1 MSVSVAS
8 DTGREVA
15 TGTAER
21 AYASDMTRTILRTP
35 PRTVPASAIATVVGP
50 VAGRAAVLIGVVA
63 ALSLLLLGP
72 FAPARAQAPAPA
84 PAAPAETQ
92 APPAPAAPAEAPSVA
107 EVAVGVTDRAGVL
120 SPGDQELLRT
130 ETARIAFPPQVAR
143 VEYLVFDDDGDN
155 LNDTTERFA
164 QAERPDLVSEDRE
177 KWAPGTLI
185 VANDTEARDVGIYC
199 GDDVCAALDVFEGRH
214 LDGALE
220 AMKDPMRRENHAVGL
235 LAGARAAAD
244 PTVLA
249 PESEGVPGWLP
260 WALGGAGVVGAG
272 AIGAGVAAT
281 RKKKATTARER
292 YDRVSREYGRV
303 AQELTG
309 LDIRAHSLRSPL
321 ADDELRSQWADVRDR
336 FLALN
341 TVMGRIGDLRPD
353 STDAEFRARAADI
366 ELAHTTVD
374 QMETAEKNIE
384 QLFRM
389 EQGDADVRRRQLG
402 ELHEDMTAA
411 ALGTEDDRLAAQA
424 RALDARADELARD
437 TQAADFMDRYARLV
451 VDYRLVVEAIRAR
464 EMSDVE
470 AAEDAGDRHA
480 PRLYDRDWR
489 AGYGYNGFV
498 PYYVV
503 SSWHAHDVQAAQSAS
518 STTTSYSNASFSGGG
533 GSSGY

>member
-1 MSVSVAS
+1 MI
-8 DTGREVA
+8 
-15 TGTAER
+15 
-21 AYASDMTRTILRTP
+21 RTIARPL
-35 PRTVPASAIATVVGP
+35 PRTVPAAAVDP
-50 VAGRAAVLIGVVA
+50 APGRAAVLSGVA
-63 ALSLLLLGP
+63 AALLLALFLLP
-72 FAPARAQAPAPA
+72 FAPARAQAPAA
-84 PAAPAETQ
+84 PAD
-92 APPAPAAPAEAPSVA
+92 PAEAPAAA

-120 SPGDQELLRT
+120 SSGDQDLLRA
-130 ETARIAFPPQVAR
+130 ETGRIAFPPQVER

-155 LNDTTERFA
+155 LNDTVERFA
-164 QAERPDLVSEDRE
+164 QSERPDLVAQDKE
-177 KWAPGTLI
+177 KWAPGILI

-220 AMKDPMRRENHAVGL
+220 AMKDPMRRENHAAGL

-249 PESEGVPGWLP
+249 PEPEGMPAWLP

-272 AIGAGVAAT
+272 AIGAGVAAS

-309 LDIRAHSLRSPL
+309 LDVRANSLTSPL

-336 FLALN
+336 FLSLD

-353 STDAEFRARAADI
+353 STDAEFRAKATDI

-374 QMETAEKNIE
+374 QMEIAEKNID

-389 EQGDADVRRRQLG
+389 EQGDPDVRRRQLG
-402 ELHEDMTAA
+402 ELHEDMVAA
-411 ALGTEDDRLAAQA
+411 ALGTKDARLAAEA

-437 TQAADFMDRYARLV
+437 TQAPGFMDRYARLV
-451 VDYRLVVEAIRAR
+451 VDYRLVVEAIRER
-464 EMSDVE
+464 EMSDVKT
-470 AAEDAGDRHA
+470 ADDAGDRHA

-498 PYYVV
+498 PYSVV
-503 SSWHAHDVQAAQSAS
+503 SSWHARDVQAAQSAS